1 MLNNGTK
8 VRIKTL
14 KEYPTARNWISDYR
28 KFCGLE
34 GYINGFEVLSEDNKV
49 FYKIDFK
56 GKLKC
61 EDCVWAKYEFVVLSK
76 KLELE

>member
-14 KEYPTARNWISDYR
+14 KEHPKARYWDPEYQD
-28 KFCGLE
+28 FCGLE
-34 GYINGFEVLSEDNKV
+34 GYINGSKLFSGNDKPY
-49 FYKIDFK
+49 YKIDFE

-61 EDCVWAKYEFVVLSK
+61 EDYVWEKNEFFILLK
-76 KLELE
+76 KLDLE